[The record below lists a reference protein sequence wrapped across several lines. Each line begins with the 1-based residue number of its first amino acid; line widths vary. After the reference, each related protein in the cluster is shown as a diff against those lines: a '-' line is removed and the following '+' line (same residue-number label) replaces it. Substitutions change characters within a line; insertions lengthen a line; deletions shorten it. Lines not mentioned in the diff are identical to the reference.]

1 MRTFEPFIPK
11 TLEYVTTPLGKLRG
25 FKLKGIYNFLGV
37 RYGNVK
43 RWEAATPVEPWK
55 GIKNAVQFGERMF
68 PGTAVPGGV
77 PMFTPWDSDGVA
89 HEAYGY
95 AEDAL
100 NLNIWTGSLDPAA
113 KKPVM
118 VWIHGGGYSTGS
130 AMEMQCHHGAALA
143 EFGDVVVV
151 SINHRLNVFGFLD
164 MSRFGEQYKNS
175 VNAGIEDLVLALQWI
190 HDNIA
195 CFGGDPGNVLIF
207 GQSGG
212 GGKVCTLMQTPAAA
226 GLFHKA
232 VIMSGVGNAMRD
244 GNADM
249 SKEIVDALLERFHTD
264 SIGPLLELT
273 PEDLLNT
280 VNEIG
285 AEILAK
291 KGDGRPVPAGADRIG
306 WRPVPNGWY
315 IGDMRDVGIL
325 ESSKKIPVLIG
336 STISEFPL
344 MRVFNKHD
352 YTEEQQIAILREA
365 FPDQDVDHLIDLFR
379 KAYPDKCLTDAIEIG
394 GRMDFR
400 EGTYQ
405 FLDVRAKEAEAPTWN
420 YLFTHDFPQDGGRGA
435 WHCAD
440 LAVVFHNAQ
449 DYPENFYT
457 GLLDGLQ
464 DAICASWTN
473 FAHNSDPNNQYLG
486 CEWPAF
492 TEGCNATMLFQNPC
506 EVRVNFDRE
515 LVMYRNRMDLK
526 VTDKYAKFTQ
536 VVN

>member
-11 TLEYVTTPLGKLRG
+11 TLEYVNTVNGKLRG
-25 FKLKGIYNFLGV
+25 FRLKGIYNFLGIQ
-37 RYGNVK
+37 YGEVK
-43 RWEAATPVEPWK
+43 RWEAATPVKPWK
-55 GIKNAVQFGERMF
+55 GIKNAVQFGNRMF
-68 PGTAVPGGV
+68 PGAPVPGGV
-77 PMFTPWDSDGVA
+77 PLFTPWDSDGVA

-100 NLNIWTGSLDPAA
+100 NLNIWTSSLDSKA

-130 AMEMQCHHGAALA
+130 AMEMQCHHGARLA

-164 MSRFGEQYKNS
+164 MSRFGEKYANS

-190 HDNIA
+190 HDNISA
-195 CFGGDPGNVLIF
+195 FGGDPGNVLIF

-212 GGKVCTLMQTPAAA
+212 GGKVCTLLQTPAAA

-232 VIMSGVGNAMRD
+232 VIMSGVGSGMREHD
-244 GNADM
+244 V
-249 SKEIVDALLERFHTD
+249 SREIVDALLERFHTD
-264 SIGPLLELT
+264 SIEPLLELT
-273 PEDLLNT
+273 PEDLLDA

-285 AEILAK
+285 MELEAK
-291 KGDGRPVPAGADRIG
+291 KGEKKTGPVGPGYISWG
-306 WRPVPNGWY
+306 PVANGWY
-315 IGDMRDVGIL
+315 VGDIREVGIL
-325 ESSKKIPVLIG
+325 ESSKNIPVMIG

-344 MRVFNKHD
+344 MRVFNKHN
-352 YTEEQQIAILREA
+352 YTEEQQMDILREC
-365 FPDQDVDHLIDLFR
+365 FPDQDVDHLAELFR

-405 FLDVRAKEAEAPTWN
+405 YLDVRAKEATAPTYN
-420 YLFTHDFPQDGGRGA
+420 YLFTHDFPQNGGRGA

-440 LAVVFHNAQ
+440 LAVVFRNAE

-464 DAICASWTN
+464 DAICASWTY
-473 FAHNSDPNNQYLG
+473 FAHNSDPNNPYLG
-486 CEWPAF
+486 CEWPAY
-492 TEGCNATMLFQNPC
+492 TAEQNTTMLFQNPC

-526 VTDKYAKFTQ
+526 ITDKYTKFTQ